1 MDKIIKLNSIEG
13 GPFTTSQNR
22 MTFEIPGNGVYDLSE
37 SYINLNF
44 RVTTTEVSPAS
55 GTGVYPVD
63 IRWDARDATP
73 GADPHNP
80 AFHNVS
86 IIKNAR
92 LSTANQGQ
100 IENIRRVDQL
110 KALMAP
116 YTTSVEEELSRSY
129 HAASQIVQPR
139 NGSGNRWNLY
149 QEINKVGSIS
159 SRVNENARVMIPLRD
174 VFDFCFQADEF
185 DGSRAGTTT
194 IHCELNVDKLNA
206 VFAIPNPPNFTPLN
220 RFADAP
226 EGAIS
231 SFTMLAKIN
240 NLEQS
245 QYFVGQKV
253 TINGTINGAPSN
265 NERIISSIVWNDS
278 GVNEGKLTINVS
290 SPIAVAAGQTY
301 TSITVNKV
309 APGSVAFELNFGEI
323 IVTQKSM
330 SKTSVDDIEYSTFS
344 TEESNGNGL
353 TSFQR
358 QYQVEP
364 ESDAVLISFP
374 AADDKL
380 ISSKDKTPITQFRL
394 RLDNEDLTDRNVVV
408 ESPLYYDRVNMTM
421 VQMARRLKRLTEFAG
436 STSAEAGKGGL
447 EQNPTIS
454 IMNPLVQKPREKLL
468 QVNTEGT
475 PINEIVLFKHLPR
488 VFSY

>member
-44 RVTTTEVSPAS
+44 RVTATENDPAT

-63 IRWDARDATP
+63 IRWDAVDNTAAP
-73 GADPHNP
+73 ADLETP

-86 IIKNAR
+86 LIKNAR
-92 LSTANQGQ
+92 ISTANQGQ
-100 IENIRRVDQL
+100 VENIRRVDQL
-110 KALMAP
+110 KALLAP

-129 HAASQIVQPR
+129 HAASQAVQPR
-139 NGSGNRWNLY
+139 NGAANRWTLY
-149 QEINKVGSIS
+149 QEINKVGSVP

-194 IHCELNVDKLNA
+194 IHCELNIDKLNA
-206 VFAIPNPPNFTPLN
+206 VYSVEDFSNLSDFEDITTDGDKTEFT
-220 RFADAP
+220 
-226 EGAIS
+226 
-231 SFTMLAKIN
+231 TKAKFS

-245 QYFVGQKV
+245 HYFVGQKIS
-253 TINGTINGAPSN
+253 INGTINAAPSN
-265 NERIISSIVWNDS
+265 NPRVISSIVWNDT
-278 GVNEGKLTINVS
+278 GADEGKLTITVS
-290 SPIAVAAGQTY
+290 APIAVPAGQTF
-301 TSITVNKV
+301 TGISGVKV
-309 APGSVAFELNFGEI
+309 DPAAVAFELNFGEV
-323 IVTQKSM
+323 IVTQKAMAKSNA
-330 SKTSVDDIEYSTFS
+330 DDIEYSTFS
-344 TEESNGNGL
+344 TEQGNGNGL

-374 AADDKL
+374 AGDDKL
-380 ISSKDKTPITQFRL
+380 VSSKDTTNVTDFRL
-394 RLDNEDLTDRNVVV
+394 RLDNEDLTDRNVTV
-408 ESPLYYDRVNMTM
+408 EAPLYYDRINMTL
-421 VQMARRLKRLTEFAG
+421 VQMARRLKRLTESAG
-436 STSAEAGKGGL
+436 NTTAGAGMGGVDEIPVL
-447 EQNPTIS
+447 S
-454 IMNPLVQKPREKLL
+454 IMSPLVQKPREKLL
-468 QVNTEGT
+468 QVNTEGAA
-475 PINEIVLFKHLPR
+475 INEIVLFKHLPR